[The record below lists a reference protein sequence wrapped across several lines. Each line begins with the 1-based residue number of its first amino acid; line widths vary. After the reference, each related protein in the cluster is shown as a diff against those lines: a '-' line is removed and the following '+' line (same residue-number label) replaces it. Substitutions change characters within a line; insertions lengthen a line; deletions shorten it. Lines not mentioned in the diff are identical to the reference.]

1 MRLKSL
7 LWGVF
12 SILVIT
18 SCSEKKES
26 PAEEIKTSVEFLEE
40 KYTIVAGAE
49 ATVPLKI
56 EPLVKAM
63 GAEFSVADES
73 IVTITDKELEDD
85 GLSIRLKSEALGTTT
100 IVAVVDGESAVCSV
114 EVLPVEAV
122 SLTLGDSSL
131 EMFVG
136 ETYSLKAVVKPDDTT
151 NPLVEW
157 SSSDEKVLS
166 AYNATS
172 WRLLRVRHV

>member
-49 ATVPLKI
+49 ATVSLKI

-63 GAEFSVADES
+63 SAEFSVADES
-73 IVTITDKELEDD
+73 IVTITDRELEND
-85 GLSIRLKSEALGTTT
+85 GLSMRPS
-100 IVAVVDGESAVCSV
+100 
-114 EVLPVEAV
+114 VLPPLWQWWTV
-122 SLTLGDSSL
+122 SLRRAAWKCFLSR
-131 EMFVG
+131 
-136 ETYSLKAVVKPDDTT
+136 
-151 NPLVEW
+151 
-157 SSSDEKVLS
+157 LS
-166 AYNATS
+166 A
-172 WRLLRVRHV
+172 

>member
-1 MRLKSL
+1 M
-7 LWGVF
+7 
-12 SILVIT
+12 
-18 SCSEKKES
+18 
-26 PAEEIKTSVEFLEE
+26 
-40 KYTIVAGAE
+40 AGAE
-49 ATVPLKI
+49 ATVSLKI

-63 GAEFSVADES
+63 SAEFSVADES

-100 IVAVVDGESAVCSV
+100 IVAVVDGESATCSV

-136 ETYSLKAVVKPDDTT
+136 GKA
-151 NPLVEW
+151 
-157 SSSDEKVLS
+157 
-166 AYNATS
+166 
-172 WRLLRVRHV
+172 

>member
-49 ATVPLKI
+49 ATVSLKI
-56 EPLVKAM
+56 APLVKAM
-63 GAEFSVADES
+63 SAEFSVADES

-85 GLSIRLKSEALGTTT
+85 GLSIRLKSEAPRHYHYCGS
-100 IVAVVDGESAVCSV
+100 GGWGVCGV
-114 EVLPVEAV
+114 QR
-122 SLTLGDSSL
+122 G
-131 EMFVG
+131 
-136 ETYSLKAVVKPDDTT
+136 
-151 NPLVEW
+151 
-157 SSSDEKVLS
+157 SSSCRGCQPDIG
-166 AYNATS
+166 
-172 WRLLRVRHV
+172 

>member
-26 PAEEIKTSVEFLEE
+26 PTEEVKTSVEFLEE

-49 ATVPLKI
+49 ATVSLKI

-63 GAEFSVADES
+63 SAEFSVADES

-85 GLSIRLKSEALGTTT
+85 GLSIRLKLRPS
-100 IVAVVDGESAVCSV
+100 
-114 EVLPVEAV
+114 VLPPLWQWSMV
-122 SLTLGDSSL
+122 SLRRAAWKCFLSR
-131 EMFVG
+131 
-136 ETYSLKAVVKPDDTT
+136 
-151 NPLVEW
+151 
-157 SSSDEKVLS
+157 LS
-166 AYNATS
+166 A
-172 WRLLRVRHV
+172 